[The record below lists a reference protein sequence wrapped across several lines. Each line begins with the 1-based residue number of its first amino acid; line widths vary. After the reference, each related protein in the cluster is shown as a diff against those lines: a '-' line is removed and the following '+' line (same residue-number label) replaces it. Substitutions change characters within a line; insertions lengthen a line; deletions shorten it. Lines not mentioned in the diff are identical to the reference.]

1 MLKVLN
7 LSVVKTLE
15 MLRPRIPPIRT
26 RILKFKA
33 KVVVE
38 AVKIIKVADRITVV
52 DTKVDITVLHMIT
65 NEDVMDPIVVGAEII
80 FKDEVVVEAAIIN
93 VTR

>member
-1 MLKVLN
+1 
-7 LSVVKTLE
+7 
-15 MLRPRIPPIRT
+15 
-26 RILKFKA
+26 
-33 KVVVE
+33 VVE

-52 DTKVDITVLHMIT
+52 DTKVDITIPHMIT

-80 FKDEVVVEAAIIN
+80 IKDEVVVEAAIIN

>member
-1 MLKVLN
+1 M
-7 LSVVKTLE
+7 
-15 MLRPRIPPIRT
+15 
-26 RILKFKA
+26 
-33 KVVVE
+33 VE

-52 DTKVDITVLHMIT
+52 DTKVDITIPHMIT

-80 FKDEVVVEAAIIN
+80 IKDEVVVEAAIIN